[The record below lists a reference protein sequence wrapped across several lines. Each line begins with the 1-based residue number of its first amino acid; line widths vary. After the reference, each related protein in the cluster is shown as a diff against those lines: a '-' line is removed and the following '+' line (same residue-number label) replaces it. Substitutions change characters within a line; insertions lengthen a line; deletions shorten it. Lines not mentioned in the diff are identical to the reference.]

1 MTSPNKIS
9 DWVSAFVAVAVVA
22 LVAGTAIVLLSR
34 PIPASNETI
43 IGQLQGSLWT
53 SLGMIVSYFF
63 GSSHGARTKDSAI
76 EAMAKTAQTAGVALG
91 TAEASTTVLLPGDN
105 ATVEPKRDGAT
116 VITKHPAEG
125 GSTP

>member
-1 MTSPNKIS
+1 MTGSPSKIS
-9 DWVSAFVAVAVVA
+9 DWVSAFVAVSVVA
-22 LVAGTAIVLLSR
+22 LVAATAVVLLSR

-91 TAEASTTVLLPGDN
+91 NPSDALMIPAGESATAT
-105 ATVEPKRDGAT
+105 ATPDGTIVTKDEPA
-116 VITKHPAEG
+116 
-125 GSTP
+125 